1 MNARPMLIGLCLA
14 AASASAEPVRDA
26 IYQVAPIDA
35 LMAGV
40 YDGEFRIGDLKR
52 HGDIGIGTLN
62 GLDGEL
68 IAVDGAFFQARG
80 DGTVAAVP
88 DDARTPLATMTWLD
102 RDRVLKAVSADSVEA
117 LIDRLDHVLPSSNLF
132 YAVRADGEFE
142 FVKVRSVSR
151 QERPYQPLEEAVRTQ
166 AVFDLQSVRGTLIGF
181 RSPPFAR
188 GVAVPGYHFHFVTAD
203 RSAGG
208 HVLDLRVRDLDV
220 AVDDSDELRL
230 VLPRQGD
237 FSGADLTPDRREAL
251 TRVESAPRGRQAG
264 P

>member
-1 MNARPMLIGLCLA
+1 MSRFAVPARAQSLRQALSPVTTPPP
-14 AASASAEPVRDA
+14 ASAFTPAERRL
-26 IYQVAPIDA
+26 VARLRTP
-35 LMAGV
+35 
-40 YDGEFRIGDLKR
+40 
-52 HGDIGIGTLN
+52 
-62 GLDGEL
+62 
-68 IAVDGAFFQARG
+68 
-80 DGTVAAVP
+80 AAVQHWLNDLP
-88 DDARTPLATMTWLD
+88 YNAETGGETLRTFRGVVQRGTAHCLEAALFAAVTLEQHGYPPLL
-102 RDRVLKAVSADSVEA
+102 LSFES
-117 LIDRLDHVLPSSNLF
+117 IDRLDHVLPSSNLF

-151 QERPYQPLEEAVRTQ
+151 QERPYQPLEEAVRAQ

-188 GVAVPGYHFHFVTAD
+188 GVAVPGYHFHFITAD